1 MLLITIASLSACAG
15 TGDQLFLED
24 GYKSVNGVDHYYKIL
39 GQGEPFILL
48 HGGPGMYHDELY
60 PYFIDFAKKN
70 QVIFYDQRGNGK
82 SALDGV
88 NATNFTTDILV
99 DDLEGLRQAFGIE
112 KLNII
117 GHSWGGLLSMH
128 YAARYPEH
136 VKRLITISSAPV
148 NTALLV
154 ASYRKHVSRFAP
166 EEWQHLEELWSSDAY
181 KAGDPDVHNEA
192 MRMSEGRTF
201 YDKSFVDE
209 YMSVAAFTEVTAKNA
224 VTLEDQS
231 RQMKFNI
238 TLQET
243 IGNIIAPTL
252 MIQGREDF
260 IVEEAP
266 VLACG
271 LIQNCELVWIEQSG
285 HYPYIEKKGEFFNIL
300 NEFIGETQ

>member
-1 MLLITIASLSACAG
+1 MIHLLDRLMLLITIASLSACAG

-117 GHSWGGLLSMH
+117 GHSWGG
-128 YAARYPEH
+128 
-136 VKRLITISSAPV
+136 
-148 NTALLV
+148 
-154 ASYRKHVSRFAP
+154 
-166 EEWQHLEELWSSDAY
+166 
-181 KAGDPDVHNEA
+181 
-192 MRMSEGRTF
+192 
-201 YDKSFVDE
+201 
-209 YMSVAAFTEVTAKNA
+209 
-224 VTLEDQS
+224 
-231 RQMKFNI
+231 
-238 TLQET
+238 
-243 IGNIIAPTL
+243 
-252 MIQGREDF
+252 
-260 IVEEAP
+260 
-266 VLACG
+266 C
-271 LIQNCELVWIEQSG
+271 
-285 HYPYIEKKGEFFNIL
+285 
-300 NEFIGETQ
+300 